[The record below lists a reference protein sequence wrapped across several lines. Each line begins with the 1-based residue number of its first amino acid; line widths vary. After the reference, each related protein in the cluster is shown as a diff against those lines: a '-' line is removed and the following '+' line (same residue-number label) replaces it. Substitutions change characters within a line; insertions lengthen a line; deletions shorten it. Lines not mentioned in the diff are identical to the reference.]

1 MNADLNTIL
10 TAGRLA
16 DLPLLYSKGQ
26 SAMHATLGIVVIE
39 QALGTKQRL
48 VSYRN
53 ADPKSIEPQSMWVS
67 VDELSDFE
75 IGMAQELAH
84 PDTHK
89 AAMDMIPA
97 DLRDILKRD
106 HQQRSNED

>member
-1 MNADLNTIL
+1 MNVDINTIL
-10 TAGRLA
+10 TTGRLG
-16 DLPLLYSKGQ
+16 DLPLLYGKGQ
-26 SAMHATLGIVVIE
+26 SAMHATLGIVVVE

-53 ADPKSIEPQSMWVS
+53 ADPKSIEPQTLWVS
-67 VDELSDFE
+67 VEDLSDFE
-75 IGMAQELAH
+75 IGMAQELAR

-97 DLRDILKRD
+97 DLREILQRD
-106 HQQRSNED
+106 HQQRRNE